1 VFVHIPKILWN
12 KLDPCAKRCVFVG
25 YSDLQKGYRCYDP
38 HTRKVHVTLDASFR
52 ELIPY
57 YSGGVLSHSLQGENF
72 SNENKDLMDKESE
85 EFTQLEALMDKVSEE
100 SIQLEENEQ
109 LNPQGCDQH

>member
-1 VFVHIPKILWN
+1 
-12 KLDPCAKRCVFVG
+12 
-25 YSDLQKGYRCYDP
+25 
-38 HTRKVHVTLDASFR
+38 
-52 ELIPY
+52 
-57 YSGGVLSHSLQGENF
+57 
-72 SNENKDLMDKESE
+72 MDKESE